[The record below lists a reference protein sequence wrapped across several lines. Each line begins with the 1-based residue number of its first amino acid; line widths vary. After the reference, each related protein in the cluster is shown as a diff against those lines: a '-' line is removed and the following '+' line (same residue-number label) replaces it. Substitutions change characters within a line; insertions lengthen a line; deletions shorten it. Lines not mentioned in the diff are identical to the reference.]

1 VSLITEFSASDFLKA
16 KDDYLDM
23 VEKIKTRAVEIAK
36 DFGKIG
42 QTWYVKEVII
52 YKIPIGKNVKATFLN
67 RMDESQMVTMEFEE
81 SWLFS
86 DDYKSTLDEEPLKSQ
101 IEHDKEYMEYL
112 RLKDKFEKEE
122 NENLQI

>member
-1 VSLITEFSASDFLKA
+1 MSLITEFSASDFLKVE
-16 KDDYLDM
+16 DSYIDM
-23 VEKIKTRAVEIAK
+23 IEKIKMRAVEIAR

-42 QTWYVKEVII
+42 QTWYAKEVVL
-52 YKIPIGKNVKATFLN
+52 YKISIGKNVKATFLN
-67 RMDESQMVTMEFEE
+67 RLDESQMVTMEFEE

-86 DDYKSTLDEEPLKSQ
+86 NDYKSTLDQEPLKSQ

-122 NENLQI
+122 IQNLLM